1 MTRTRFVLAAGAL
14 AAAAVLA
21 PGPLAASKSGVPAP
35 LPPGSRQQLTPE
47 QQADAL
53 YNDGLEYRDKAAKYD
68 KEAAT
73 EADAKK
79 KEKLEAKAKDKY
91 QDASKKFSE
100 AVKKNPNHYS
110 AWGNLG
116 YSLRKSGDYAAAL
129 EAYGKAIALQPGY
142 TPAIEYRAEAYLALN
157 RLDDV
162 KSAYMT
168 LFNMDRPRA
177 DELAA
182 AIEKWLEKRKSDPA
196 GLDPARLDEF
206 AKWAEQRKQLASQV
220 SSVLKPKN
228 ERW

>member
-1 MTRTRFVLAAGAL
+1 MTRTRFVLATGGL
-14 AAAAVLA
+14 VAAALLA
-21 PGPLAASKSGVPAP
+21 PGALAASKSGVPAP
-35 LPPGSRQQLTPE
+35 LPPGPRQQLTPE

-53 YNDGLEYRDKAAKYD
+53 YNDGLEYRDKATKYD
-68 KEAAT
+68 KEAAA

-79 KEKLEAKAKDKY
+79 KGKLEAKAKDKY
-91 QDASKKFSE
+91 QDAARKFSE

-116 YSLRKSGDYAAAL
+116 YAFRKTGDYAAAL

-162 KSAYMT
+162 KSAYMA

>member
-1 MTRTRFVLAAGAL
+1 MTRTRFVLATGGL
-14 AAAAVLA
+14 VAAALLA
-21 PGPLAASKSGVPAP
+21 PGALPASQSGVPAP

-68 KEAAT
+68 KEAAA

-79 KEKLEAKAKDKY
+79 KEKLGAKAKDKY
-91 QDASKKFSE
+91 QDAARKFSE

-116 YSLRKSGDYAAAL
+116 YSLRKTGDYGAAL

-196 GLDPARLDEF
+196 GLDPAKLDEF
-206 AKWAEQRKQLASQV
+206 AKWAEQRTQLASQV